1 MNNTI
6 SIKLKNFD
14 CNFIL
19 EERENGDIMVQ
30 VPFIDTD
37 ENFEDCVEYNDV
49 EIEKGKKE
57 QVIRQ
62 FFEEDKLTII
72 RGGVAYNIETILFD
86 ECELPENVEPDALD
100 G

>member
-6 SIKLKNFD
+6 SIRLKNFD

-19 EERENGDIMVQ
+19 KEKENGDIVIQ
-30 VPFIDTD
+30 VPFIDQD
-37 ENFEDCVEYNDV
+37 ENFEDYVEYNDV

-62 FFEEDKLTII
+62 FFEEDTLTII

-86 ECELPENVEPDALD
+86 ECELP
-100 G
+100 

>member
-6 SIKLKNFD
+6 SIKMRNFE

-19 EERENGDIMVQ
+19 EEMENGDIKVQ
-30 VPFIDTD
+30 VPYIDQD
-37 ENFEDCVEYNDV
+37 ENCEDYVEHHEV

-57 QVIRQ
+57 QVVRQ
-62 FFEEDKLTII
+62 FFEEDNTTII

-86 ECELPENVEPDALD
+86 ECELPKNIEPDIFD
-100 G
+100 N